1 MVHLISFCID
11 IRWNSTIK
19 KPTEKM
25 PDITMCLGTGCPHK
39 ETCYRFTAKPSEYRQ
54 AYFMEA
60 PIKEGKCD
68 MYWGENQINIWN
80 QLKEIVK

>member
-1 MVHLISFCID
+1 M
-11 IRWNSTIK
+11 NTIK

-25 PDITMCLGTGCPHK
+25 ADITMCLGTGCPHK